1 MVEFPPFVS
10 MVPSRSVCEWV
21 ISINLRDVGKHCGKP
36 MLDKLKLAFFRLA
49 AKGWV
54 PARWFEPDL
63 PAVSQREARIG
74 HLSLEVVSH
83 CWNYS
88 HFLAYQLSSLVLFP
102 PQSLNVTMTVFYCEE
117 DTDTVRLLNFFGAR
131 SVPGITWNWRA
142 LPRQKLFRRGIGRNM
157 AALETRAD
165 WVWFTDCDLMF
176 RENCLDRLAELLQGR
191 TDALVFPEEER
202 TTDLL
207 EEDNPMLRAGAGE
220 PQVLD
225 IDTSSFISR
234 HPSKA
239 TGPLQI
245 AHGDVCRAVGYCRN
259 ISLYQQPVESFAK
272 CHEDRAFRWL
282 IGSQGLPLPIPG
294 VYRIR
299 HVDKGRYTGGEA
311 NTRVRTGLRVLQ
323 SRWRDLG
330 DGREPGNRDV

>member
-1 MVEFPPFVS
+1 
-10 MVPSRSVCEWV
+10 
-21 ISINLRDVGKHCGKP
+21 
-36 MLDKLKLAFFRLA
+36 MLDKLKFACFRLA

-54 PARWFEPDL
+54 PARWFESDL
-63 PAVSQREARIG
+63 PPVSARQAKTG
-74 HLSLEVVSH
+74 HLSVEVVSH

-88 HFLAYQLSSLVLFP
+88 HLLLYQLSSLVLFP
-102 PQSLNVTMTVFYCEE
+102 PEKLDVTMTVFYSEE
-117 DTDTVRLLNFFGAR
+117 DIDTVRLLEFFATQ
-131 SVPGITWNWRA
+131 SVFGVTWNWQP
-142 LPRQKLFRRGIGRNM
+142 LPRQKLLRRGIGRNQ
-157 AALETRAD
+157 AALQTKAD

-176 RENCLDRLAELLQGR
+176 WEGCLDTLAELLQGR

-207 EEDNPMLRAGAGE
+207 AADNPMLQAGAGE
-220 PQVLD
+220 PKVLG

-259 ISLYQQPVESFAK
+259 IGPYQQPTESFAK

-299 HVDKGRYTGGEA
+299 HVSKGRYTGGEA
-311 NTRVRTGLRVLQ
+311 HARVRTRLRVLQ
-323 SRWRDLG
+323 SKWRDIRQDSG
-330 DGREPGNRDV
+330 RSDG